1 MTEQSREGWPERL
14 CLRRP
19 EHRAW
24 ALYDWANSAMVTV
37 VVTAIFPA
45 YFRSVVAADLTSQV
59 ASRYF
64 TGATVLSMLLVAF
77 ASPLLGAYA
86 DFRAV
91 RKRLLV
97 FFLALG
103 VVSTAGLFLVGP
115 GDVALAAVLFGLAN
129 IGASGSFVFYDAL
142 LPHVAR
148 GDQVD
153 RLSTTAYALGYLG
166 GGLLLALNLAWIQRP
181 DLFGLP
187 TGEALT
193 PAEATL
199 PVRLAF
205 LSVAVWWAV
214 FSIPLL
220 LRVPEPPRE
229 LEADEESDDSPI
241 RTAFTRLGETLRE
254 LRSYRQAFL
263 MMLAFLL
270 YNDGIGTII
279 RMSVFFGGLLELDES
294 VMIGS
299 ILVVQFVGVPAALVF
314 GKLAAHVGTKRAILV
329 GLAAYVG
336 ITMMAFGLET
346 DRDFL
351 FLALAVGA
359 VMGGTQ
365 ALSRSLFASLIPAHK
380 STEFFGL
387 FAVLEKFAGVAG
399 PALFG
404 LVAGFVDDPRWA
416 ILVILPMFIG
426 GGFVLLRVDVESGRS
441 AAAASERGLRST
453 DQSKK

>member
-1 MTEQSREGWPERL
+1 
-14 CLRRP
+14 
-19 EHRAW
+19 
-24 ALYDWANSAMVTV
+24 MVTV

-166 GGLLLALNLAWIQRP
+166 GGLLLA
-181 DLFGLP
+181 
-187 TGEALT
+187 
-193 PAEATL
+193 
-199 PVRLAF
+199 

-441 AAAASERGLRST
+441 AAAASERGLRYGPRSRRRARRAGSEAWCGRRARLPGRRRRAGRN
-453 DQSKK
+453 DR